1 MGVLKKWREMSW
13 FRRVLVALL
22 AGMILGG
29 GIATTVVTGREG
41 IKYQETLLLLT
52 REGEACR
59 YTGRLDGER
68 AEFTVRPGG
77 LVEYRWGEEA
87 YGPYQVVE
95 DPSAAPEKGM
105 TGLEIRLGDETIFRG
120 AYSGA
125 VGWAMLQDE
134 SGKITDMLDLISD
147 GPGGR
152 AYSAGGRDRHGPSLA
167 AVAGLGMDRLGLT
180 HRGNLGLYL
189 LATALAAVTIFMVCC
204 PELMFRWN
212 IMWDIRNPE
221 KAEPSDWYL
230 FSERVTWIACTGLAA
245 YLYWINLT
253 GIN

>member
-41 IKYQETLLLLT
+41 IKYQDTLLLLT

-68 AEFTVRPGG
+68 AEFTVRP
-77 LVEYRWGEEA
+77 
-87 YGPYQVVE
+87 
-95 DPSAAPEKGM
+95 AAWWS
-105 TGLEIRLGDETIFRG
+105 T
-120 AYSGA
+120 
-125 VGWAMLQDE
+125 
-134 SGKITDMLDLISD
+134 
-147 GPGGR
+147 
-152 AYSAGGRDRHGPSLA
+152 AGGRRP
-167 AVAGLGMDRLGLT
+167 
-180 HRGNLGLYL
+180 
-189 LATALAAVTIFMVCC
+189 TAPIS
-204 PELMFRWN
+204 
-212 IMWDIRNPE
+212 MWDIRNPE